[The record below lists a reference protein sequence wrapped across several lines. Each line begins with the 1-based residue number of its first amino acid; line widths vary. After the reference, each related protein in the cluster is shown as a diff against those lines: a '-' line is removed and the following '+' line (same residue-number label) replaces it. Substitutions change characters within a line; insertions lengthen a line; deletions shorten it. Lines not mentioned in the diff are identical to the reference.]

1 MAQTTVFTC
10 DICKQSKSKDDLAHI
25 TVRSDGLLIKD
36 ERYKSMN
43 IDICPDCLKR
53 KGFVI
58 EKKETESEMNL
69 VSKQNEKTLEDKIYD
84 ILSDMGVIF
93 EE

>member
-10 DICKQSKSKDDLAHI
+10 DICKQSKSKDDLAKI
-25 TVRSDGLLIKD
+25 NVRTEGFKVKGGFYGFS
-36 ERYKSMN
+36 
-43 IDICPDCLKR
+43 IDICRDCLKK

-58 EKKETESEMNL
+58 EVKDGEGEQAA
-69 VSKQNEKTLEDKIYD
+69 QNRMTLEEKLCD
-84 ILSDMGVIF
+84 ILMDLGVIF

>member
-1 MAQTTVFTC
+1 MAQTTVFTY
-10 DICKQSKSKDDLAHI
+10 DICKQSKDDLAHI
-25 TVRSDGLLIKD
+25 TVRSDGVHIKG
-36 ERYKSMN
+36 ERYKN
-43 IDICPDCLKR
+43 IEIDICPDCLKR

-58 EKKETESEMNL
+58 EKKETESEMDI

-84 ILSDMGVIF
+84 ILSDIGVMF